1 VETNELMKTKG
12 RGLDGG
18 NYVSKDKSSED
29 YFLKISIQA

>member
-1 VETNELMKTKG
+1 
-12 RGLDGG
+12 LDGG